1 MDIAVERTLSVSQAR
16 LLCIVLL
23 FAFPLFA
30 QSTASSDVGKQW
42 WEHVKVIADDKNE
55 GRETGSPG
63 MQRAADYVVK
73 TLKANGISPAGS
85 NGYYQ
90 PVRLI
95 QRSLDESQSSIT
107 LVHDNKDEPI
117 KLGDEAY
124 FSTRVD
130 LAPSVNAKLVFVGYG
145 LKVPEADY
153 DDLAGQDLRG
163 KVVVYIS
170 GAPSS
175 VPPDLVSHY
184 QSAGERWKALGTAGA
199 IGAIGIPNPAAM
211 DIPWSRLMVSRLHPS
226 MRLADDS
233 LLETK
238 GWQLLVTWN
247 PESADKLLAG
257 SGHTAAE
264 LFALVKDKKPLPC
277 FELPASLKA
286 TTKLEYKNIDSYN
299 IVAKLPGSDS
309 KLKAENVVL
318 SAHLDHIGIGEPIN
332 GDRLY
337 NGAMDNGSGAAM
349 MLEVSDRLKQ
359 EKAKPKR
366 SLLFVFVTAEEKGLL
381 GSRYFVSHPTVPKD
395 SIVADINMDMF
406 LPINPPKSIIVRG
419 MNESTLGAEARE
431 AVEAAGA
438 KAQADPEPQRN
449 SFIRSDQY
457 NFIRDG
463 IPAVVMSIGYE
474 PGSPEEKV
482 VHEWLKNRYHAPSD
496 DLDQPVN
503 LEAAAKYEQ
512 IVEQL
517 MLRAA
522 DAADSPKWNDN
533 SFFKR
538 FEVQRSGSN

>member
-1 MDIAVERTLSVSQAR
+1 MGRCLPPSPRICWRAIRACGNSDSTRCAAPRSGPSMDIAVERTLSVSQAR

-264 LFALVKDKKPLPC
+264 LFALVKDKKPLPR

-337 NGAMDNGSGAAM
+337 NGAMDNGSGAA
-349 MLEVSDRLKQ
+349 
-359 EKAKPKR
+359 
-366 SLLFVFVTAEEKGLL
+366 
-381 GSRYFVSHPTVPKD
+381 
-395 SIVADINMDMF
+395 
-406 LPINPPKSIIVRG
+406 
-419 MNESTLGAEARE
+419 
-431 AVEAAGA
+431 
-438 KAQADPEPQRN
+438 
-449 SFIRSDQY
+449 
-457 NFIRDG
+457 
-463 IPAVVMSIGYE
+463 
-474 PGSPEEKV
+474 
-482 VHEWLKNRYHAPSD
+482 
-496 DLDQPVN
+496 
-503 LEAAAKYEQ
+503 
-512 IVEQL
+512 
-517 MLRAA
+517 
-522 DAADSPKWNDN
+522 
-533 SFFKR
+533 
-538 FEVQRSGSN
+538 